1 MSIYINVSVLLELH
15 EENASSIVNAGHLL
29 HRVQVEHHDHYKTSH
44 VSWKSNNVEAS
55 PLSYSTNMRLDS
67 FYGEHSILVMCEV
80 MVQLLK
86 TQHLINIIQ
95 IYVEFMSLYPT
106 VDLILS

>member
-1 MSIYINVSVLLELH
+1 MSTYINVSVLLEFH
-15 EENASSIVNAGHLL
+15 EENASSIVNGGHLL
-29 HRVQVEHHDHYKTSH
+29 HRVQVEHHNHCKTSH
-44 VSWKSNNVEAS
+44 VSWKSSSVEAS
-55 PLSYSTNMRLDS
+55 PLSNSTNMRLDI
-67 FYGEHSILVMCEV
+67 FYGEHSVLIMCEI

-95 IYVEFMSLYPT
+95 IYVEFMSSYPT